1 MTTQNTQ
8 RKYSFNVHWW
18 DSNVVLGGA
27 AVRRRSHGDRD
38 VEVGGSDF
46 ADAMSNAVR
55 LVEQDGHRVD
65 QVTVNV

>member
-1 MTTQNTQ
+1 M
-8 RKYSFNVHWW
+8 
-18 DSNVVLGGA
+18 LGGA